1 MTTPRVIGKTESQSL
16 ESPLL
21 GNGYG
26 GFGEGREE
34 PAANLWVYT
43 ERPNGD
49 SAPTSKRNRA
59 LRLLC
64 SLLLSRGSPVWGIEP
79 RSVRSPV
86 DCSVGTTPRQPP
98 SWRRFLSSR
107 QSPMRA
113 TR

>member
-1 MTTPRVIGKTESQSL
+1 MQTANGKRMTTPRVIGKTESQAL

-64 SLLLSRGSPVWGIEP
+64 SINPFHRIAARWRFGMNLKGRVWAARGALG
-79 RSVRSPV
+79 R
-86 DCSVGTTPRQPP
+86 
-98 SWRRFLSSR
+98 
-107 QSPMRA
+107 
-113 TR
+113 